1 MDSFGLPSSPEAAN
15 ITSDAGSHESDG
27 DKSASQ
33 ERVFAELEEDLS
45 ESIGTSLPTDLT
57 LTTTFAEARDDDED
71 TDENQNK
78 LGRRRY
84 VVRNPGT
91 TASRPRARI
100 NRPNFVPDRQVTKEL
115 IEKKQ
120 LEHDYQLLKIEF
132 SQKSLL
138 LENVKADFMGKVDE
152 LEEKLSDALHQKQ
165 MIQAKL
171 ETQIALQE
179 EEHRRNQERLRHEI
193 KAVLEKQEELESSNE
208 ELRIK
213 AGNLKRNLTRDL
225 FLSNNKYQELRNKDE
240 KSLTIKDVV
249 TLRIYETLK
258 PLQDEISVLKSGR
271 DYLQHS
277 KSSLVDELSKNKET
291 LEKQTSENKCLD
303 KALKDLR
310 SKLKDAEALLRERDL
325 KKDNYDSL
333 KNERDDLFKR
343 NKSMKDR
350 NDFLEIEVKKL
361 SKEVDEF
368 ARENSSL
375 RQSNTLMSQDKDYLN
390 RQLRDLGNRA
400 DFAEGKLVKVSEEL
414 ENAKQS
420 REHMYEKYVL
430 SREEVKN
437 QYDDRLKTE
446 MEGLKIR
453 TGGEI
458 ERVRTSIREMYEREN
473 TNLREAREMAL
484 AEKEAAALGEK
495 RLVEQVAKLLE
506 ESKSTTIALDSKL
519 ADAVNSLRMKT
530 FEHETLQVLYEKTLQ
545 LQKDLQVENDT
556 LTKKLD
562 TITKDHF
569 LSKSVLDQANSGM
582 AQELKSLKDKLAVYE
597 NLEKELDE
605 VVLQCA
611 EIDDE
616 AQAEKV
622 LFAYGYGTNVPSTA
636 KRRMMQ
642 SVHLA
647 RRVLAL
653 ERANVSQRRTI
664 EKSEERLKAL
674 TEELGRANA
683 AIEQSQQPYG
693 YLVQTVKLK
702 DKEIKTLK
710 DHISVMETDI
720 NQLSS
725 ERDRLQKIH
734 VEMSSDL
741 ERLLNN
747 RQEMMLMKKLL
758 SSSIRLSK
766 ASPDEE
772 SALRGITLS
781 GKGDGAGTDTMKTS
795 YVTEAMETVEHDR
808 PEPTIFTRNANI
820 SN

>member
-1 MDSFGLPSSPEAAN
+1 
-15 ITSDAGSHESDG
+15 
-27 DKSASQ
+27 
-33 ERVFAELEEDLS
+33 
-45 ESIGTSLPTDLT
+45 
-57 LTTTFAEARDDDED
+57 
-71 TDENQNK
+71 
-78 LGRRRY
+78 
-84 VVRNPGT
+84 
-91 TASRPRARI
+91 
-100 NRPNFVPDRQVTKEL
+100 
-115 IEKKQ
+115 
-120 LEHDYQLLKIEF
+120 
-132 SQKSLL
+132 
-138 LENVKADFMGKVDE
+138 
-152 LEEKLSDALHQKQ
+152 
-165 MIQAKL
+165 
-171 ETQIALQE
+171 
-179 EEHRRNQERLRHEI
+179 
-193 KAVLEKQEELESSNE
+193 
-208 ELRIK
+208 
-213 AGNLKRNLTRDL
+213 
-225 FLSNNKYQELRNKDE
+225 
-240 KSLTIKDVV
+240 
-249 TLRIYETLK
+249 
-258 PLQDEISVLKSGR
+258 
-271 DYLQHS
+271 
-277 KSSLVDELSKNKET
+277 
-291 LEKQTSENKCLD
+291 
-303 KALKDLR
+303 
-310 SKLKDAEALLRERDL
+310 
-325 KKDNYDSL
+325 
-333 KNERDDLFKR
+333 
-343 NKSMKDR
+343 
-350 NDFLEIEVKKL
+350 
-361 SKEVDEF
+361 
-368 ARENSSL
+368 
-375 RQSNTLMSQDKDYLN
+375 
-390 RQLRDLGNRA
+390 
-400 DFAEGKLVKVSEEL
+400 
-414 ENAKQS
+414 
-420 REHMYEKYVL
+420 
-430 SREEVKN
+430 
-437 QYDDRLKTE
+437 

-519 ADAVNSLRMKT
+519 ADSVNSLRMKT

-702 DKEIKTLK
+702 DNEVG
-710 DHISVMETDI
+710 DE
-720 NQLSS
+720 
-725 ERDRLQKIH
+725 
-734 VEMSSDL
+734 
-741 ERLLNN
+741 
-747 RQEMMLMKKLL
+747 
-758 SSSIRLSK
+758 SK
-766 ASPDEE
+766 F
-772 SALRGITLS
+772 
-781 GKGDGAGTDTMKTS
+781 M
-795 YVTEAMETVEHDR
+795 
-808 PEPTIFTRNANI
+808 N
-820 SN
+820 